1 MVRATQTVSS
11 SMKVLATSL
20 ENAPKP
26 DSKIKAKV
34 LVEPLGTNAKGQ
46 EKDSEMSSNDR
57 LIRPN
62 KEGSISPLLLKF
74 LKVTIIPSLFP
85 THLAP

>member
-1 MVRATQTVSS
+1 VEVLITSFENALRPDNRIKT
-11 SMKVLATSL
+11 KVLA
-20 ENAPKP
+20 KP
-26 DSKIKAKV
+26 
-34 LVEPLGTNAKGQ
+34 LRTNTKGQ
-46 EKDSEMSSNDR
+46 GKDSEMSSNDR

>member
-1 MVRATQTVSS
+1 VE
-11 SMKVLATSL
+11 VLHTLL
-20 ENAPKP
+20 ENAPRS
-26 DSKIKAKV
+26 DNKIKAKV

-85 THLAP
+85 THLTP